1 MKKKRYTAQEQQ
13 ALIGACEKSGLSITG
28 FCKENNIRPSTFF
41 TWLKRSGN
49 QKENDGF
56 SQIAVPELENNIT
69 HQVPE
74 LEIEYPSGVKVRIF
88 KPVAVAWIKS
98 LI

>member
-13 ALIGACEKSGLSITG
+13 ALIGAWEKSGLSITG

-41 TWLKRSGN
+41 TWFKKYGN
-49 QKENDGF
+49 QKGKESF
-56 SQIAVPELENNIT
+56 SQISIPVSENDVD
-69 HQVPE
+69 QQLPE
-74 LEIEYPSGVKVRIF
+74 LEIEYPSGVKLRIF